1 MSLYIEEGGL
11 FSTVQDLGRKGY
23 LHQGVVESG
32 AMDRAAAR
40 NANLAVANEESA
52 AVLEMTLIGPSIIFQ
67 TTMLICMVGDGM
79 TPYIDGAPCSTG
91 SPYIVPAGT
100 SLTFKAK
107 KAGMRT
113 YLAIAGGIDVP
124 VVMNSRS
131 TYMRAEIG
139 GYEGRNLR
147 KGDCLEIGQPH
158 PLVRSMIEKMKDE
171 KKGWKAN
178 WHIQFPVTDAM
189 EANRHVIRA
198 LPGTHF
204 DRLNE
209 ESQQQLFQ
217 SSFTVKNQSD
227 RMGYRL
233 QTESSISFKE
243 SFSLLSEAVAL
254 GTVQAPPDGQ
264 PIILMADRQTTGGYP
279 RALQVASVEISK
291 LAQLRPG
298 QSFTFSQITLAEA
311 ENLYRE
317 YEKAMQIRKR
327 GLLLKWEQAQ

>member
-11 FSTVQDLGRKGY
+11 FTTVQDLGRKGY

-40 NANLAVANEESA
+40 NANLAVANEEDA
-52 AVLEMTLIGPSIIFQ
+52 AVLEMTLIGPSITFQ

-79 TPYIDGAPCSTG
+79 TPYLDGIPCST
-91 SPYIVPAGT
+91 SYPYMVPAGT
-100 SLTFKAK
+100 VLTFKAK

-147 KGDCLEIGQPH
+147 KGDCLAIGQPH
-158 PLVRSMIEKMKDE
+158 PFVQPMIDNMKYE
-171 KKGWKAN
+171 KKGWRAN
-178 WHIQFPVTDAM
+178 WHIQSPVTEAM

-198 LPGTHF
+198 LTGTHF

-209 ESQQQLFQ
+209 ESQQQLFE

-233 QTESSISFKE
+233 QTESSIAFKE

-254 GTVQAPPDGQ
+254 GTVQVPPDGQ

-298 QSFTFSQITLAEA
+298 QSFTFSLITLAEA
-311 ENLYRE
+311 ESLYRE
-317 YEKAMQIRKR
+317 YEKAIQIRKR
-327 GLLLKWEQAQ
+327 GLLLKWEQAN